1 MTEWERSKR
10 GAKKFAREVELGKT
24 YYTIATATYPWGDEL
39 VWTSHVFDHRQW
51 ITGAAMD
58 GSQSAEGLCLNYGPV
73 YDEKPGSHIRP
84 MCERDD
90 DQLYATPADVLKVR
104 ASRDRVKARR

>member
-24 YYTIATATYPWGDEL
+24 YYIIMTSTNPWGDEP
-39 VWTSHVFDHRQW
+39 VWTSYVFDHRQVF
-51 ITGAAMD
+51 TGGAMS
-58 GSQSAEGLCLNYGPV
+58 GSMSAEGLCLNYGPV

-90 DQLYATPADVLKVR
+90 DQLYATPADIVQVR
-104 ASRDRVKARR
+104 KSRDKKPARR